1 MVHIF
6 NGILLSLKK
15 EWNWVICRD
24 VEGNGTPLQYFCLEN
39 PMDRGAW
46 WAAVHGVAR
55 VGHDWSH
62 AAAAADRFRVCY
74 SEWSKSD
81 KEKIL
86 CINASMCSVK
96 IWYKMIISFLLLAQP
111 TGT

>member
-1 MVHIF
+1 MVLSCLHLTHCIIYQLFLMDKDVVHIF

-24 VEGNGTPLQYFCLEN
+24 V
-39 PMDRGAW
+39 
-46 WAAVHGVAR
+46 
-55 VGHDWSH
+55 
-62 AAAAADRFRVCY
+62 DRFTVYY
-74 SEWSKSD
+74 SQGNKSER
-81 KEKIL
+81 EKLL
-86 CINASMCSVK
+86 CINASMCNVK